1 MYEKN
6 LNSKFMGVANGYEI
20 YRCEARMYDE
30 YKDKFIGK
38 TKVYYDVC
46 LPDGGDIVFSGKTW
60 KAAIKYTVE
69 NR

>member
-6 LNSKFMGVANGYEI
+6 LTSKLVDTTNGYEI

-30 YKDKFIGK
+30 YKDKFIGR

-46 LPDGGDIVFSGKTW
+46 VPDGGDIIESRKTLSEA
-60 KAAIKYTVE
+60 KKFA
-69 NR
+69 RSL